1 MHYPLPQ
8 NEPERLAK
16 LLEYEVLD
24 SLPEQSY
31 DDLTAIAAHI
41 CGTPIALVSLLDSD
55 RQWFKSRHGID
66 IVETPRE
73 QAFCNYTITQPDAML
88 VVPDA
93 LQDER
98 FQENPLVLE
107 NPSIRFY
114 AGTSLISP
122 EGMPLGTLCVI
133 DHTPRE
139 LTSQQREVLC
149 ALGRQ
154 VMAQLELRRKAT
166 QLQQEKQALQ
176 QALQQLKL
184 TQSSLIEAEKTSAI
198 GNLVID
204 ITQRLSNPLT
214 FIHGNLAIGKDYA
227 EQLLELVSLYRAGST
242 NLSTI
247 DNFIQNIDLDFIS
260 EDLPNLFTSM
270 QNGMNQVNRTVT
282 SLRLFVSDGEAGK
295 KLINIH
301 ENLDA
306 VCHLLNSRLQEVAT
320 RSTVALV
327 KKYNEIPY
335 ITCYPQLLNQALMY
349 LIDHAISAVSQGVG
363 HKHPTGTEPQVLIET
378 SQLPDNHIK
387 IAILDNSEGI
397 SEQNFPAIFTPS
409 YTSEKMNTRLVTSH
423 KIISEEHDGRLECQ
437 SQKGLGT
444 EMRIILPIAFK

>member
-1 MHYPLPQ
+1 MHYPRPQ

-55 RQWFKSRHGID
+55 RQWFKSHHGID
-66 IVETPRE
+66 VTETPRE
-73 QAFCNYTITQPDAML
+73 HAFCNYTITQPDAML
-88 VVPDA
+88 VVADA
-93 LQDER
+93 LEDER
-98 FQENPLVLE
+98 FQKNPLVLE
-107 NPSIRFY
+107 NPNIRFY
-114 AGTSLISP
+114 AGTSLINP

-176 QALQQLKL
+176 QALQQLRL
-184 TQSSLIEAEKTSAI
+184 TQSSLIEIEKTSAI

-227 EQLLELVSLYRAGST
+227 EQLLELVSLYQAEST
-242 NLSTI
+242 NSSTI
-247 DNFIQNIDLDFIS
+247 GNFIQNIDLDFIA

-270 QNGMNQVNRTVT
+270 QNGMNQVNCTVT
-282 SLRLFVSDGEAGK
+282 SLRIFVSDGEAGE

-306 VCHLLNSRLQEVAT
+306 VCHLLNSRLQKVAT

-327 KKYNEIPY
+327 KRYSEVPY
-335 ITCYPQLLNQALMY
+335 IACHPQLLNQALMY
-349 LIDHAISAVSQGVG
+349 LIDNA
-363 HKHPTGTEPQVLIET
+363 
-378 SQLPDNHIK
+378 
-387 IAILDNSEGI
+387 
-397 SEQNFPAIFTPS
+397 
-409 YTSEKMNTRLVTSH
+409 
-423 KIISEEHDGRLECQ
+423 
-437 SQKGLGT
+437 
-444 EMRIILPIAFK
+444 